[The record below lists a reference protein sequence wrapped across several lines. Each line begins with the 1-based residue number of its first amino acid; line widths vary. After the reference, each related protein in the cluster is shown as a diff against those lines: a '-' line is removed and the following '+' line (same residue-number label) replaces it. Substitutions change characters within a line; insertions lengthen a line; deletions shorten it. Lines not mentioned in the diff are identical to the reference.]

1 MYSQPERKRARPPPI
16 TIASYEKTAVVAAS
30 AGAGASASNT
40 AYADNAADSGT
51 TLTGYSD
58 SMDRLAVPLDSVA
71 AVGLSSSSRPAS
83 PLAFHGRSPSAR
95 GKRAG
100 E

>member
-30 AGAGASASNT
+30 AGVGASAN
-40 AYADNAADSGT
+40 AYADNADSGT